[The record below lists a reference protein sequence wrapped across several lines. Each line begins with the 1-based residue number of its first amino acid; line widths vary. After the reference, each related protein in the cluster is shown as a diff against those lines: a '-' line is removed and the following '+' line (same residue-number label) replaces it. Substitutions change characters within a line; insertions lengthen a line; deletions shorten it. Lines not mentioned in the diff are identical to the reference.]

1 MEITRIAKYG
11 MQYLFWYALTVS
23 KRIAE
28 QVIFTADRH
37 TPISTHNIH
46 VPVTQLHAASLI
58 AAFNLINMYICLHKV
73 EYRNLH

>member
-1 MEITRIAKYG
+1 
-11 MQYLFWYALTVS
+11 MQYLFWYTVTAS

-28 QVIFTADRH
+28 QVIFTVERH

-46 VPVTQLHAASLI
+46 VSVTQLNAATLI